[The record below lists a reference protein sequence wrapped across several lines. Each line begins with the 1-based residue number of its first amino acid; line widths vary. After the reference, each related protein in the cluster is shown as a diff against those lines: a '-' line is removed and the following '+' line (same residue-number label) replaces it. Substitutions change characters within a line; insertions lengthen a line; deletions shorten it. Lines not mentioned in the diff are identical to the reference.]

1 MADEEVENAVQR
13 VDPMEDPTLDWVGP
27 KPRGTA
33 SVITPTLLDVF
44 GVLEENPEEENYVAY
59 APKHYKKNV
68 TLRHLH
74 CNNLAITVAICLFY
88 EFSNGL
94 CDTLVNRRNILAIL
108 KRQFIF
114 LQRPLKSLAPI
125 FIL

>member
-1 MADEEVENAVQR
+1 VQTIAYIKLPMAEAYGILAIDSFSS
-13 VDPMEDPTLDWVGP
+13 
-27 KPRGTA
+27 
-33 SVITPTLLDVF
+33 SVL
-44 GVLEENPEEENYVAY
+44 G
-59 APKHYKKNV
+59 HYKKNV
-68 TLRHLH
+68 ILRHLH
-74 CNNLAITVAICLFY
+74 CDNLAITVAICLFY

-94 CDTLVNRRNILAIL
+94 CDTLVNRRNIMAIL